1 MRQCAAA
8 PVSRRGRKRCM
19 DEPPILMQGRPR
31 MPKLDSYL
39 FREFAQSTFAA
50 LVVLMI
56 VSLGGVF
63 ADVLGDIARGRVPA
77 GLMLSQLGLMVL
89 NYLPL
94 ILPLGLMLGLLLAV
108 GRLYRDSEMPVL
120 VATGVGPRRLLRP
133 LMMLVVPVVGFIA
146 ACSLWLGPWANDYSQ
161 RMVAE
166 GNRNLLLTGLEA
178 GRFVELPGGGG
189 VVYVGAMSG
198 EGSALGRVF
207 VYRQDSKRMDVT
219 TARSGLLTVDGSE
232 RYLDLREGF
241 RVEGP
246 LADTLDFRMMR
257 YQRNELRLPDAETR
271 AAEDDPEY
279 ATTVALLGDPRAEAR
294 AQLHARIAPPLL
306 ALAFALLAVPLAR
319 SPPRQARYGRIA
331 LGFLAYVVGMNFM
344 LLGTKWLADGKIPLS
359 LGLWWLVLPL
369 LGFGAWL
376 YFTDGRVSV
385 PRRRRG
391 AEAAR

>member
-1 MRQCAAA
+1 
-8 PVSRRGRKRCM
+8 
-19 DEPPILMQGRPR
+19 

-77 GLMLSQLGLMVL
+77 GLMLSQLGLQVL

-133 LMMLVVPVVGFIA
+133 LMMLVLPVVGFIA

-166 GNRNLLLTGLEA
+166 GNRNLLLAGLEA
-178 GRFVELPGGGG
+178 GRFVELPGGSG

-207 VYRQDSKRMDVT
+207 VYRQDGERMDVT
-219 TARSGLLTVDGSE
+219 TARNGRLAVDGAE
-232 RYLDLREGF
+232 RYLDLGEGF

-246 LADTLDFRMMR
+246 LAQGLDFRMMR
-257 YQRNELRLPDAETR
+257 YQRNEMRLPDAETR
-271 AAEDDPEY
+271 PADEDPEY
-279 ATTVALLGDPRAEAR
+279 DSTLALLGDPRAEAQ
-294 AQLHARIAPPLL
+294 AQLHSRIAPPLL

-331 LGFLAYVVGMNFM
+331 LGFLAYVVGTNLM
-344 LLGTKWLADGKIPLS
+344 LLGTKWLADGKIPLP

-369 LGFGAWL
+369 LAFGAWM
-376 YFTDGRVSV
+376 YFRDGHVGV
-385 PRRRRG
+385 PRPARG
-391 AEAAR
+391 AGAAR